1 MKVKKYIAE
10 TMPEAMKKIREDL
23 GQDAVILNSRE
34 IVTGGFLGLFT
45 KKNIEV
51 IAAVDR
57 TPTIKR
63 PTPKKQTVMSEE
75 RPDLRGGLHSE
86 KKLNTSE
93 RDQEKLLKEIEQLKT
108 LMSSITNKQT
118 ETDREYPEPFQSI
131 HDLLEHQEIGKSL
144 RLKTMKYLLKK
155 WYERETDRPDKEEVH
170 QWLKESL
177 LAAIQDIPMGG
188 ISFEKR
194 FVNIV
199 GPTGVGKTTT
209 IAKIAAHSVLKKHK
223 KVALITTDTY
233 RIAAVEQLK
242 TYAKILNIPLEVAYS
257 IDDFKKAKEQFA
269 HYDLVLVDS
278 AGRNFRNPLYVE
290 ELHKVIDFT
299 DEVETYLVLALTSK
313 YRDMEDI
320 YKQFSLIPI
329 DKVIFTKMDETSFYG
344 TMLTFVEKNKVGVAY
359 ITHGQNVPDDIM
371 EGSSK
376 EIVNSILEVKTNE

>member
-1 MKVKKYIAE
+1 
-10 TMPEAMKKIREDL
+10 MPEAMKKIREEL

-34 IVTGGFLGLFT
+34 IVTGGFLGFFT

-63 PTPKKQTVMSEE
+63 PTPKKQTVMSEG
-75 RPDLRGGLHSE
+75 RPEKPGGLHSE
-86 KKLNTSE
+86 KQLTASDHDQGKLM
-93 RDQEKLLKEIEQLKT
+93 KEIEQLKT

-118 ETDREYPEPFQSI
+118 ETETEREYPDPFQSI
-131 HDLLEHQEIGKSL
+131 YDLLEDQEIGKSL

-155 WYERETDRPDKEEVH
+155 WYEQETDRPDKEEVH
-170 QWLKESL
+170 QWLKDYM
-177 LAAIQDIPMGG
+177 LAAIEDIPMGG
-188 ISFEKR
+188 ISFQKR

-320 YKQFSLIPI
+320 FKQFSLIHI
-329 DKVIFTKMDETSFYG
+329 DKVIFTKKDETSFYG
-344 TMLTFVEKNKVGVAY
+344 TMLTFVEKNRVGVAY
-359 ITHGQNVPDDIM
+359 ITNGQNVPDDIM
-371 EGSSK
+371 EGSPK
-376 EIVNSILEVKTNE
+376 ELVNSILGVKKNE